1 MNCAST
7 LVLRLLVEAAAK
19 LEAAPAK
26 AETDETAIWVI
37 DRFDSTDDD
46 RLDRARWGY
55 RELDI
60 MNAFTAT

>member
-46 RLDRARWGY
+46 RLESA
-55 RELDI
+55 
-60 MNAFTAT
+60 